1 VSVAQGGYAALND
14 GRLYYEV
21 VGAGPPLALVHG
33 FTLDRRM
40 WQDQLPA
47 LAAGHRV
54 ITMDLR
60 GFGLSDPPAG
70 PYSSVADLKAL
81 LDYLDAGPAAIMG
94 LSMGGGVATS
104 FALTYPD
111 ATSALILADSNLWG
125 YPFSPEFAQSFGA
138 VTTLARAQGVA
149 AARERW
155 LADALFA
162 PALEQPAV
170 AAALRALV
178 NDYSGWHWLHR
189 DPERGMEP
197 QPITAL
203 QTIRAPTL
211 VVGGER
217 DVPDFRRISAILAE
231 SIPWARYVILL
242 GVGHMSNMEAPTAF
256 NTTVGDFLA
265 ML

>member
-1 VSVAQGGYAALND
+1 VSVAPSGYVAVHG

-47 LAAGHRV
+47 LAAGRRV
-54 ITMDLR
+54 ITVDLR

-70 PYSSVADLKAL
+70 PYSSVEDLKAL

-94 LSMGGGVATS
+94 LSMGGGIATS
-104 FALTYPD
+104 FALAYPA
-111 ATSALILADSNLWG
+111 ATTALILADSNLWG

-138 VTTLARAQGVA
+138 VTTLARTQGVA

-178 NDYSGWHWLHR
+178 GDYSGWHWLHA

-203 QTIRAPTL
+203 QTVRAPTL
-211 VVGGER
+211 VINGAR
-217 DVPDFRRISAILAE
+217 DMPDFRRISAILAE
-231 SIPWARYVILL
+231 SIPGARRVVLP

-256 NTTVGDFLA
+256 NAAVLDFLA
-265 ML
+265 GL

>member
-1 VSVAQGGYAALND
+1 MSVAQGGYAALD
-14 GRLYYEV
+14 GGRLYYEV

-47 LAAGHRV
+47 LAAGRRV
-54 ITMDLR
+54 ITVDLR

-70 PYSSVADLKAL
+70 PYSSVEDLKAL
-81 LDYLDAGPAAIMG
+81 LDYLEAGPAAILG
-94 LSMGGGVATS
+94 LSMGGGIATS
-104 FALTYPD
+104 FALAYPA
-111 ATSALILADSNLWG
+111 ATTALILADSNLWG

-138 VTTLARAQGVA
+138 VTTLARTQGLA

-170 AAALRALV
+170 AATLRALV
-178 NDYSGWHWLHR
+178 HDYSGWHWLHA

-203 QTIRAPTL
+203 RTIRAPTL
-211 VVGGER
+211 VIAGER
-217 DVPDFRRISAILAE
+217 DIPDFLRISAILAE
-231 SIPWARYVILL
+231 SIPGARSVTLP
-242 GVGHMSNMEAPTAF
+242 GVGHMSNMEAPAAF
-256 NTTVGDFLA
+256 NAAVRDFLTA
-265 ML
+265 L